1 MMSNI
6 PITFFNDKLSIN
18 INGKSLEL
26 VCINPL
32 QFRQTKYHSSEM
44 IVDHTTH
51 QVVGHIL
58 ITDHCITELNIHQ
71 DYINNFD
78 EISRL
83 LLDRAIDIYHAHS
96 IKIRDLDQRLS
107 NLLINYGF
115 ELSDEY
121 VVHELKLNHDIASN
135 IDIRKEI

>member
-1 MMSNI
+1 MSNI
-6 PITFFNDKLSIN
+6 PITFFNDKFSIN

-26 VCINPL
+26 VCIDPL
-32 QFRQTKYHSSEM
+32 QFRQTKYYNSEM

-51 QVVGHIL
+51 QVIGHIL

-71 DYINNFD
+71 DYIDNFD

-96 IKIRDLDQRLS
+96 AKIRNLDKKTSDLLTS
-107 NLLINYGF
+107 YGF
-115 ELSDEY
+115 EINNEY
-121 VVHELKLNHDIASN
+121 HIHEFNLKF
-135 IDIRKEI
+135 